1 MCDIFK
7 DCRKTFNVQK
17 TEVKLMSYS
26 IATFIRKHF
35 TRTKMAHAETHA
47 ENNMDSE
54 VEITSS
60 SRNKG
65 KKSV

>member
-1 MCDIFK
+1 
-7 DCRKTFNVQK
+7 
-17 TEVKLMSYS
+17 
-26 IATFIRKHF
+26 
-35 TRTKMAHAETHA
+35 MAHAETHA

>member
-1 MCDIFK
+1 
-7 DCRKTFNVQK
+7 
-17 TEVKLMSYS
+17 MSYS

-35 TRTKMAHAETHA
+35 IRTKMAHAETHA
-47 ENNMDSE
+47 ENMDSE

-60 SRNKG
+60 SKNKG